1 MREQTDMSS
10 HEQHSN
16 KEPKKR
22 PSHTAKERRA
32 AKREKKHAGD
42 HPPPIVKK
50 A

>member
-16 KEPKKR
+16 KEPKKQ
-22 PSHTAKERRA
+22 PLHTAKEKRA
-32 AKREKKHAGD
+32 AKQAKKHAGD